1 MAEQNLEIRVN
12 FKAGDAESG
21 LTRLKGLIES
31 VDRASQGRGFTQ
43 LSGVADSMTQLGL
56 AAKNIKDIGPYF
68 EQVAKSAEGLF
79 KTFQSFDP
87 KSYASRV
94 AALSGSLRTVGDAMR
109 SFVDGASGM
118 SSKVSENVKNASES
132 VGKMG
137 SSAKTSARS
146 VSLSFSDVGN
156 NMKKVVSLG
165 YQVAKLP
172 FKMILAPIQGIGRGL
187 SNMTGHFSKF
197 LSGIGRIALYRA
209 IRTGIKLV
217 TTAVREGVNN
227 VYEWATIVGNSFQ
240 RTMDMIATSSNYLK
254 NSIGAMFSPILD
266 AIAPVLDA
274 IVDKAVTVINV
285 VNQLI
290 ATLTGATSWRRAEK
304 VATSYSG
311 AADGIGKSASGAND
325 KVKELKRTLLGFDEI
340 NRLEADSKNPSSN
353 PGSGSGS
360 GSSVPGGSLAF
371 TEQPITSAVK
381 NLADKLRDAW
391 AKADF
396 TEIGNMIGTKIGNAL
411 SSVPW
416 DDKIK
421 PFVVKLAK
429 SAGTL
434 LNGMFDYTGSGG
446 KAMWDGIAYTIYNA
460 LNTAVLGYVTFFDTV
475 HWNGIGQGI
484 GAALKRVLDNLDW
497 GMIARALAAFPNAVI
512 DAVTGFSK
520 RFTTQ
525 DFYNAG
531 QNIGRTISN
540 ALVLIDWTGLF
551 GNALNIAT
559 GVLAALNGA
568 LENFDW
574 KGVKEAILNG
584 IKKIPKDTWSNLGTE
599 IGRAIFNIVNF
610 AAHLIDTMVSV
621 IENGGWGD
629 LFGGIKKGI
638 ENGLKQYGG
647 WTGVAQ
653 TLADWLGKNI
663 GTLNII
669 FAIAVG
675 LPLLKSLPA
684 AFASTVMTGLMA
696 KRVPGTGSPLGA
708 WVKSLSIAAGIVLAI
723 DTFKAILDTDFDKG
737 DLHTKLEN
745 VMGIAVRGAVS
756 GALVGF
762 GIGGFTGGLYGII
775 IGAGLSLSISALK
788 TLADKLKAGD
798 KTSFLTELGGG
809 IIGSALGAAIGL
821 TFGPGGAIVGGV
833 LGFGIGVKLTLLI
846 EDLIPKLGEGAVQL
860 AKETWE
866 GSMLQGI
873 LNSIFGDGNATYKVD
888 MDKMDSAIHAYDKW
902 SDEDLETAF
911 GGGRKRASVA
921 AQDSNRVGSA
931 DTKSTPFKFSPVVDL
946 TKLPTEWQNLAK
958 AWESITKKNKVAKF
972 ITEGIRN
979 DGLTWWERVKEYWGT
994 AISGK
999 NAKRFTIEG
1008 IVNQAQ
1014 NWWGQVT
1021 NFWRSY
1027 ISGKNAAR
1035 FTTEG
1040 VTNQA
1045 TTWWGQLAGFWNNII
1060 GYAKAGPFSIQGIVN
1075 DAWQWWNQTQS
1086 YWSQATYGSSLGA
1099 SVEIGNPWN
1108 AFVSAFNSMQSY
1120 FNSHPLTAV
1129 VKTATQAVTTAIN
1142 ASKSYQSS
1150 GTKSNSSTK
1159 VSTSKNSVLNL
1170 GDDAINALKKKK
1182 KKATGGVYKNGQ
1194 WHDITKY
1201 AAGSLGVQSGEMFI
1215 AREAGPELVGSIGGN
1230 TAVMNNNQIVASVAA
1245 GVAQAVSSVMGNGG
1259 TNEITIKVDS
1269 ETLYKAVRK
1278 GERRAS
1284 GRYGT
1289 TVAIG

>member
-1 MAEQNLEIRVN
+1 MAEQTLEIRVN

-172 FKMILAPIQGIGRGL
+172 FKMILAPIQDIGRGL

-209 IRTGIKLV
+209 IRTGIKIV

-475 HWNGIGQGI
+475 NWNGIGQGI

-497 GMIARALAAFPNAVI
+497 DMIARALAAFPNAVI

-540 ALVLIDWTGLF
+540 ALVLINWTGLF

-559 GVLAALNGA
+559 GVLTALNGA
-568 LENFDW
+568 LEGFNW
-574 KGVKEAILNG
+574 SGVKEAILKG
-584 IKKIPKDTWSNLGTE
+584 IKNIPKSTWSTLGKE
-599 IGRAIFNIVNF
+599 IGKAIFNIANF
-610 AAHLIDTMVSV
+610 AAHLIDVMVSA

-629 LFGGIKKGI
+629 LYNGIKKGI
-638 ENGLKQYGG
+638 SNGMKQYGG
-647 WTGVAQ
+647 WSGVAKK
-653 TLADWLGKNI
+653 LGSWIVDHI
-663 GTLNII
+663 GT
-669 FAIAVG
+669 
-675 LPLLKSLPA
+675 
-684 AFASTVMTGLMA
+684 
-696 KRVPGTGSPLGA
+696 
-708 WVKSLSIAAGIVLAI
+708 
-723 DTFKAILDTDFDKG
+723 
-737 DLHTKLEN
+737 
-745 VMGIAVRGAVS
+745 
-756 GALVGF
+756 
-762 GIGGFTGGLYGII
+762 
-775 IGAGLSLSISALK
+775 ISALLTITIGIAALK
-788 TLADKLKAGD
+788 NLGKKLLTGKLFASMVTSTPLTGGGTLATLGTVPGFIAACAIAIPIGVTVTPIVMEKVDELVQKFVDAMDPVINPTVQKVTDFLTNKNYKPNHIYTGGATAGEKGAPSSTTYKRDLGTTGASLWQMPSGDLNLPNLNYDKALEAARNRVKQAVTSGVAAAVAEVNT
-798 KTSFLTELGGG
+798 KTGSADSFAIKPQLDPKSVPNAWQQLVQAWAKITKTNKVARFLTEGVMNKATDWW
-809 IIGSALGAAIGL
+809 SSVK
-821 TFGPGGAIVGGV
+821 TF
-833 LGFGIGVKLTLLI
+833 
-846 EDLIPKLGEGAVQL
+846 
-860 AKETWE
+860 W
-866 GSMLQGI
+866 
-873 LNSIFGDGNATYKVD
+873 
-888 MDKMDSAIHAYDKW
+888 
-902 SDEDLETAF
+902 
-911 GGGRKRASVA
+911 
-921 AQDSNRVGSA
+921 AQ
-931 DTKSTPFKFSPVVDL
+931 
-946 TKLPTEWQNLAK
+946 
-958 AWESITKKNKVAKF
+958 
-972 ITEGIRN
+972 
-979 DGLTWWERVKEYWGT
+979 

-999 NAKRFTIEG
+999 NAKRFTVEG

-1045 TTWWGQLAGFWNNII
+1045 NTWWGQLTGFWNNII
-1060 GYAKAGPFSIQGIVN
+1060 SYSKAAPFSIQGIVN
-1075 DAWQWWNQTQS
+1075 DAWQWWNQTQT
-1086 YWSQATYGSSLGA
+1086 YWNQATAGSSLGA

-1108 AFVSAFNSMQSY
+1108 AFVSAFNSMQGY

-1129 VKTATQAVTTAIN
+1129 VKTVTQAVTTAVN

-1159 VSTSKNSVLNL
+1159 VSTSKSSVLNL

-1201 AAGSLGVQSGEMFI
+1201 AAGFLGVQSGEMFI

-1278 GERRAS
+1278 GERKAS

-1289 TVAIG
+1289 VVAIG

>member
-1 MAEQNLEIRVN
+1 MAEQTLEIRVN

-266 AIAPVLDA
+266 AIAPVLDV

-340 NRLEADSKNPSSN
+340 NRLEADNNNPSSN

-381 NLADKLRDAW
+381 NLADKLKDAW

-475 HWNGIGQGI
+475 NWNGIGQGI

-497 GMIARALAAFPNAVI
+497 NMIARALAAFPNAVI

-540 ALVLIDWTGLF
+540 ALMQINWTGLF
-551 GNALNIAT
+551 GSAHNIAI
-559 GVLAALNGA
+559 GVLTALNGA
-568 LENFDW
+568 LESFNW
-574 KGVKEAILNG
+574 AGVKEAILKG
-584 IKKIPKDTWSNLGTE
+584 IKAIPKDTWSNLGTE
-599 IGRAIFNIVNF
+599 IGRAIFNIANF

-647 WTGVAQ
+647 WTGVAK
-653 TLADWLGKNI
+653 TLADWLGKHI
-663 GTLNII
+663 GVVSVVLTLA
-669 FAIAVG
+669 FG
-675 LPLLKSLPA
+675 LPFLKALPA
-684 AFASTVMTGLMA
+684 AFAKTVTSGLLT
-696 KRVPGTGSPLGA
+696 KRVPGTGTPLGKWA
-708 WVKSLSIAAGIVLAI
+708 QGLSIAAGITLAI
-723 DTFKAILDTDFDKG
+723 NTFGSIWGHDFKKSSIKDNLITTLKSGFKG
-737 DLHTKLEN
+737 AL
-745 VMGIAVRGAVS
+745 AGALIGWSIGGVH
-756 GALVGF
+756 GALVGAT
-762 GIGGFTGGLYGII
+762 IGL
-775 IGAGLSLSISALK
+775 AL
-788 TLADKLKAGD
+788 TLAVIGLKWD
-798 KTSFLTELGGG
+798 PFSEKTRAEINKGLQDNVNREIADAAANLDALDLNKQNQLETHYQNRTVGAANTGSKVTTGMLSVSLDPKAAPNAWKQLVAQWLNITKTNKVARFLTEGVVNKATDWW
-809 IIGSALGAAIGL
+809 SSVK
-821 TFGPGGAIVGGV
+821 TF
-833 LGFGIGVKLTLLI
+833 
-846 EDLIPKLGEGAVQL
+846 
-860 AKETWE
+860 W
-866 GSMLQGI
+866 
-873 LNSIFGDGNATYKVD
+873 
-888 MDKMDSAIHAYDKW
+888 
-902 SDEDLETAF
+902 
-911 GGGRKRASVA
+911 
-921 AQDSNRVGSA
+921 AQ
-931 DTKSTPFKFSPVVDL
+931 
-946 TKLPTEWQNLAK
+946 
-958 AWESITKKNKVAKF
+958 
-972 ITEGIRN
+972 
-979 DGLTWWERVKEYWGT
+979 

-1040 VTNQA
+1040 VQNHA
-1045 TTWWGQLAGFWNNII
+1045 GAWWSQVLGFWNSII
-1060 GYAKAGPFSIQGIVN
+1060 SWNKAPSFSIAGVIN
-1075 DAWQWWNQTQS
+1075 DAWQWWNQTVN
-1086 YWSQATYGSSLGA
+1086 YWDQATSGSNLGA

-1129 VKTATQAVTTAIN
+1129 VKTVTQAVTTATN
-1142 ASKSYQSS
+1142 VSKSYQN
-1150 GTKSNSSTK
+1150 TKKT
-1159 VSTSKNSVLNL
+1159 TTT
-1170 GDDAINALKKKK
+1170 K
-1182 KKATGGVYKNGQ
+1182 KKATGGIYKDGE
-1194 WHDITKY
+1194 WHDVTKY
-1201 AAGSLGVQSGEMFI
+1201 AAGGAPMSGEMFI
-1215 AREAGPELVGSIGGN
+1215 AREAGPELVGTIGGN
-1230 TAVMNNNQIVASVAA
+1230 TAIMNNDQIVASVAS
-1245 GVAQAVSSVMGNGG
+1245 GVAQAVASVLGGG

-1269 ETLYKAVRK
+1269 ETLYRAVRK